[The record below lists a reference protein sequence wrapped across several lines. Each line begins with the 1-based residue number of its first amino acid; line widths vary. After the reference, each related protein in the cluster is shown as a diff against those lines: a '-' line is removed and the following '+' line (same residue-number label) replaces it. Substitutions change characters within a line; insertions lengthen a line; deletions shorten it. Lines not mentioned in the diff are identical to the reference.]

1 MNKAWHLLPHKK
13 KLKVAEKIKILYVD
27 DEPENLVGFKA
38 SLRLDYQILTAANVP
53 QALECLNRH
62 PEIRVIFSDQRMP
75 GKSGV
80 DFFEEIRI
88 SHPLPVRIMLTAY
101 TDVESIIDAIN
112 KGNIFRFVKKPW
124 VEADI
129 IWAIDEANKFYV
141 ANSML
146 SVKNDELQKA
156 YNELNKFAYSVSH
169 DIRGP
174 LSGIL
179 GAINLASEIDDIEE
193 MKKMLFLMEKSVKKL
208 DTYVLS
214 MHDYYSLQRGE
225 LKISDIDFNRVI
237 EELQGI
243 YSVLAKVN
251 NVSFNVK
258 IDQHE
263 VFRSDYA
270 PLRLIFNNLLSN
282 AFKYQDRNSKNKSVE
297 MTVEVHNSIATI
309 YVKDNGIGILGSHVG
324 EIFNLFYRSNSLE
337 VGSGFGLYNVKSALL
352 KLNGQIEVQSVLHQG
367 TTFKVTIPSI

>member
-1 MNKAWHLLPHKK
+1 MS
-13 KLKVAEKIKILYVD
+13 EKIKILYVD

-38 SLRLDYQILTAANVP
+38 SLRLDYQILTAVNVP
-53 QALECLNRH
+53 QAIIILNEH
-62 PEIRVIFSDQRMP
+62 PEIRVVFCDQRMP

-80 DFFEEIRI
+80 DFFEEIRM

-124 VEADI
+124 MEADI
-129 IWAIDEANKFYV
+129 IGAIDEANKFYM

-146 SVKNDELQKA
+146 SIKNDELQKA

-179 GAINLASEIDDIEE
+179 GAINLASEISDIEE
-193 MKKMLFLMEKSVKKL
+193 MKKMLFLMGKSVNKL
-208 DTYVLS
+208 DAYVLS

-225 LKISDIDFNRVI
+225 LKITEIDFNKVVD
-237 EELQGI
+237 ELKAI
-243 YSVLAKVN
+243 YTVLAKIN
-251 NVSFNVK
+251 NVTFDIK
-258 IDQHE
+258 INQDG

-282 AFKYQDRNSKNKSVE
+282 AFKYQDRDSKNKSVE
-297 MTVEVHNSIATI
+297 MIVE
-309 YVKDNGIGILGSHVG
+309 VKDNVATIQVKDTGVGILGSHVG

-337 VGSGFGLYNVKSALL
+337 VGSGFGLYNVKSALS

>member
-1 MNKAWHLLPHKK
+1 MASG
-13 KLKVAEKIKILYVD
+13 KIKILYVD

-38 SLRLDYQILTAANVP
+38 SLRLDYQILTAVNVP
-53 QALECLNRH
+53 QAIIILNEH
-62 PEIRVIFSDQRMP
+62 PEIRVVFCDQRMP

-80 DFFEEIRI
+80 DFFEEIRMT
-88 SHPLPVRIMLTAY
+88 HPLPVRIMLTAY

-124 VEADI
+124 IEADI
-129 IWAIDEANKFYV
+129 IWAIDEANKFYM
-141 ANSML
+141 ANSMV
-146 SVKNDELQKA
+146 SIKNDELQKA

-179 GAINLASEIDDIEE
+179 GAINLASEIDDVED
-193 MKKMLFLMEKSVKKL
+193 MKEMLFLMEKSVKKL
-208 DTYVLS
+208 DAYVLS

-225 LKISDIDFNRVI
+225 LKITEIDFNKVI
-237 EELQGI
+237 DELKAI
-243 YSVLAKVN
+243 YSVLAKIN
-251 NVSFNVK
+251 NVTFDIT
-258 IDQHE
+258 IDQGE

-297 MTVEVHNSIATI
+297 MTVEVKNSVATI
-309 YVKDNGIGILGSHVG
+309 HVKDNGIGILGSHVG